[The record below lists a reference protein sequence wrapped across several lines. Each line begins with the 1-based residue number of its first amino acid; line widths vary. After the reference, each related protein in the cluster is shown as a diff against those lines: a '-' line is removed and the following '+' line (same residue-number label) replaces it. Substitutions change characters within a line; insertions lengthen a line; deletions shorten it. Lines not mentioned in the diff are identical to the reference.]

1 MVAFKFIL
9 LTSFRNREGGWFCA
23 EKEVDV
29 SVRPFGDARS
39 YFSMTGEAYPHS
51 NLSFPRQALILR
63 LWFRIFQGGENFVS
77 ARAEQLKTERAS

>member
-9 LTSFRNREGGWFCA
+9 LTSFRNREDGWFCA
-23 EKEVDV
+23 EKGVDV

-51 NLSFPRQALILR
+51 NLSFPRQILNPN
-63 LWFRIFQGGENFVS
+63 I
-77 ARAEQLKTERAS
+77 